1 MNGLLKTDGKSILW
15 SVAALLLLLSI
26 GVPLLNVLT
35 IALLM
40 VPYVVLYTTL
50 SKRMF
55 AAHLI
60 PVWLIVYLVAGP
72 APLIVGLFFLVPS
85 IVMGHYYR
93 TGKPVRSRM
102 TAVLVSLVAIVL
114 LELVLFDLVLDLSVI
129 GALQDQLRSAASRV
143 ASEGVMKDLWT
154 ADMVDQL
161 VDSTVQVI
169 PQALL
174 LSAFLLTAV
183 AQYGSRIALRAYGL
197 HPAGMP
203 PAREW
208 RVPRIL
214 VTYYLIALLLQL
226 IVPAGDSSFLTTAV
240 ANLVPLLRFVF
251 TVQTIGF
258 FFFLAH
264 QKRWPKGVPAF
275 IGFLV
280 LLFPPL
286 SLIGVLDAAFPIRKS
301 FQKP

>member
-1 MNGLLKTDGKSILW
+1 MKTGGKSILW

-35 IALLM
+35 VTLLM

-50 SKRMF
+50 PKGMF
-55 AAHLI
+55 FAHLI
-60 PVWLIVYLVAGP
+60 PVWIIAFFMVGP
-72 APLIVGLFFLVPS
+72 APLIVGLFFLVPA

-93 TGKPVRSRM
+93 TDKPVRSRM
-102 TAVLVSLVAIVL
+102 TAVLVSIVAIVL
-114 LELVLFDLVLDLSVI
+114 LELLVFDAVLDLSVI
-129 GALQDQLRSAASRV
+129 GALQDQIRSVANTV
-143 ASEGVMKDLWT
+143 ASEPAVSSLWT
-154 ADMVDQL
+154 PEMIDQL
-161 VDSTVQVI
+161 VESTVQVI

-174 LSAFLLTAV
+174 LSAFMLTAV
-183 AQYGSRIALRAYGL
+183 AQYISRRALSSYGINVKGL
-197 HPAGMP
+197 P
-203 PAREW
+203 PAHEW
-208 RVPRIL
+208 RVPRLL

-226 IVPAGDSSFLTTAV
+226 IVPAGDDSFMTTALV
-240 ANLVPLLRFVF
+240 NLVPLLRFVF
-251 TVQTIGF
+251 TVQAIGF

-264 QKRWPKGVPAF
+264 EKRWPKGVPIF
-275 IGFLV
+275 IGFLL

>member
-1 MNGLLKTDGKSILW
+1 MKTGGKSIMW
-15 SVAALLLLLSI
+15 SVTALLLLVSI

-35 IALLM
+35 VTLLM

-50 SKRMF
+50 SKKVF

-60 PVWLIVYLVAGP
+60 PVWLIAYFIVGP
-72 APLIVGLFFLVPS
+72 APLIVGLFFLVPA

-93 TGKPVRSRM
+93 SDKPVRARM
-102 TAVLVSLVAIVL
+102 TAVMISIVGIIL
-114 LELVLFDLVLDLSVI
+114 LELFIFDVVLDLSVI
-129 GALQDQLRSAASRV
+129 GALQDQLRAAANQV
-143 ASEGVMKDLWT
+143 AEQGVSGELWT
-154 ADMVDQL
+154 SEMTDQL
-161 VDSTVQVI
+161 VNATVQVI

-174 LSAFLLTAV
+174 LSAFMLTAV
-183 AQYGSRIALRAYGL
+183 AQYISRKVLASQGVQVKGL
-197 HPAGMP
+197 P
-203 PAREW
+203 PAHEW

-214 VTYYLIALLLQL
+214 VTYYLIVLVIQL
-226 IVPAGDSSFLTTAV
+226 FVPANDGSFMATALF
-240 ANLVPLLRFVF
+240 NLVPLLRFVF
-251 TVQTIGF
+251 TVQAIGF

-264 QKRWPKGVPAF
+264 QKRWPKGVPVI
-275 IGFLV
+275 IGVLL